1 MKKIYKAL
9 LLGSILCGGGYPLVA
24 NAVIQCLAVIP
35 PPYPVTDRG
44 RTIVGMVT
52 AIMSLTGDGESKAQL
67 IATQEQNN
75 KNASGSSGSADQT
88 DTSQG
93 QISPGSAGAS
103 EFSGSA
109 FDYVNQTLLSTGM
122 GNVGYEP
129 LKKVLSS
136 ADRQG
141 IREAVKNNF
150 FADPTKPEE
159 STTEYKNKV
168 KAERSAYVQE
178 AATRHVTL
186 GYRVKGHIQNDL
198 TVISS
203 VPVTG
208 DGELGAI
215 AVDAHTLEQ
224 MVKMELVDLAL
235 QIEMMEADAIQF
247 LIQQPVELMRE
258 TKSDT
263 RWACAVGVTY
273 PPGSP
278 CAELYKQESPTAEN
292 VD

>member
-1 MKKIYKAL
+1 MKKTFVL
-9 LLGSILCGGGYPLVA
+9 SGLFVGVLLGVTHSYATPVIPGCNSDLNGNPGGGPVGMTQDFGRTVTGLIESIIGLCGE
-24 NAVIQCLAVIP
+24 
-35 PPYPVTDRG
+35 
-44 RTIVGMVT
+44 
-52 AIMSLTGDGESKAQL
+52 GESKAQL

-75 KNASGSSGSADQT
+75 KNTSGSSGSADQT

-93 QISPGSAGAS
+93 TMSSGGSSLGSAGGS

-109 FDYVNQTLLSTGM
+109 FDYINTTLLSTGM

-141 IREAVKNNF
+141 IRDAVKNNF

-159 STTEYKNKV
+159 STTEYKNKIR
-168 KAERSAYVQE
+168 AERSAYVQE
-178 AATRHVTL
+178 ASSRHVTL
-186 GYRVKGHIQNDL
+186 GYRVKGHIQSDL
-198 TVISS
+198 AVISS

-235 QIEMMEADAIQF
+235 QIEMMEADAIHF
-247 LIQQPVELMRE
+247 LMQQPVELMRE
-258 TKSDT
+258 TK
-263 RWACAVGVTY
+263 AKNG
-273 PPGSP
+273 
-278 CAELYKQESPTAEN
+278 
-292 VD
+292 

>member
-1 MKKIYKAL
+1 MKKIYTTL
-9 LLGSILCGGGYPLVA
+9 LLGGILCGIGYPLVA
-24 NAVIQCLAVIP
+24 DAVIQCLAVIP
-35 PPYPVTDRG
+35 PPYWVTDRG
-44 RTIVGMVT
+44 RTITGMIA
-52 AIMSLTGDGESKAQL
+52 AIMSLSGDGESKAQL

-75 KNASGSSGSADQT
+75 KNACGGGGSADQT

-109 FDYVNQTLLSTGM
+109 FDYVNQTLLSTGT

-129 LKKVLSS
+129 LKTVLSS
-136 ADRQG
+136 VDRQG
-141 IREAVKNNF
+141 IRKAVLDNF

-159 STTEYKNKV
+159 ATTEYKNKIRM
-168 KAERSAYVQE
+168 ERNAYVQE

-247 LIQQPVELMRE
+247 LMQQPIEVMRE
-258 TKSDT
+258 TK
-263 RWACAVGVTY
+263 
-273 PPGSP
+273 P
-278 CAELYKQESPTAEN
+278 EN
-292 VD
+292 S

>member
-1 MKKIYKAL
+1 MKKIFVLSGLFFCIL
-9 LLGSILCGGGYPLVA
+9 LIEKNSYADPVFLCKMQVRPGITGRAQDMGRTVTGVITSILNLCGE
-24 NAVIQCLAVIP
+24 
-35 PPYPVTDRG
+35 
-44 RTIVGMVT
+44 
-52 AIMSLTGDGESKAQL
+52 GESKAQL

-75 KNASGSSGSADQT
+75 KNACGGGGGAGSTNTSAGSMNL
-88 DTSQG
+88 
-93 QISPGSAGAS
+93 GSAGVS

-109 FDYVNQTLLSTGM
+109 FDYVNTNILSKENGF
-122 GNVGYEP
+122 GNIAYEP
-129 LKKVLSS
+129 LKEALAS
-136 ADRQG
+136 ADRQK
-141 IREAVKNNF
+141 IRDAVKDNF

-168 KAERSAYVQE
+168 QMERNAYVQE
-178 AATRHVTL
+178 ASARHVTL

-247 LIQQPVELMRE
+247 LMQQPVELMRE
-258 TKSDT
+258 TKAT
-263 RWACAVGVTY
+263 KGK
-273 PPGSP
+273 G
-278 CAELYKQESPTAEN
+278 EK
-292 VD
+292 

>member
-1 MKKIYKAL
+1 MKKTFVL
-9 LLGSILCGGGYPLVA
+9 SGLFVGVLLGVTHSYATPVIPGCNSDLNGNPGGGPVGMTQDFGRTVTGLIESIVGLCGE
-24 NAVIQCLAVIP
+24 
-35 PPYPVTDRG
+35 
-44 RTIVGMVT
+44 
-52 AIMSLTGDGESKAQL
+52 GESKAQL

-75 KNASGSSGSADQT
+75 KNTSGSSGSADQT

-93 QISPGSAGAS
+93 QISLGSAGAS

-109 FDYVNQTLLSTGM
+109 FDYINTTLLSTGI

-141 IREAVKNNF
+141 IRDAVKDNF

-159 STTEYKNKV
+159 STTEYKNKIR
-168 KAERSAYVQE
+168 AERSAYVQE
-178 AATRHVTL
+178 ASSRHVTL
-186 GYRVKGHIQNDL
+186 GYRVKGHIQSDL
-198 TVISS
+198 AVISS

-235 QIEMMEADAIQF
+235 QIEMMEADAIHF
-247 LIQQPVELMRE
+247 LMQQPVELMRE
-258 TKSDT
+258 TK
-263 RWACAVGVTY
+263 AKNG
-273 PPGSP
+273 
-278 CAELYKQESPTAEN
+278 
-292 VD
+292 